1 MLYYCALAQ
10 LMSFKIRSRLKAIK
24 HFLNF
29 CETSIRLVDMPFPH
43 FTVCNP
49 HPTHNNHQFF
59 YAHLTIWPLRRFKS
73 AQKSFFF
80 VINFLSLCLNEH
92 RQSIFSRTIFK
103 CYIVFHLK
111 VFQIESWNSGQKVNC
126 HYSKSRFYLK
136 KTWFQSL
143 WKCVDN
149 PEIGSKDLLTQTI
162 GNWWH
167 KSQAQIMNIEYMH
180 T

>member
-1 MLYYCALAQ
+1 MLYRRDLIADLGEFLQCWVGGAY
-10 LMSFKIRSRLKAIK
+10 LMFPIWEERGGSDLHLRESEWYWKSRWENAKN
-24 HFLNF
+24 LNF
-29 CETSIRLVDMPFPH
+29 IWLFVF
-43 FTVCNP
+43 
-49 HPTHNNHQFF
+49 HPV
-59 YAHLTIWPLRRFKS
+59 
-73 AQKSFFF
+73 FFF

-167 KSQAQIMNIEYMH
+167 KSQAQIMTWVHIYAPS
-180 T
+180 TL

>member
-1 MLYYCALAQ
+1 
-10 LMSFKIRSRLKAIK
+10 MSFKIRSHLKAIK

-49 HPTHNNHQFF
+49 PPHPQQPSV
-59 YAHLTIWPLRRFKS
+59 LLRVFDYLAPPSIQVSTKI
-73 AQKSFFF
+73 FF

-111 VFQIESWNSGQKVNC
+111 VFQIESWNSGQKANF

-167 KSQAQIMNIEYMH
+167 KSQAQIM